1 MKVLRNFL
9 ILTLITSWTATGL
22 NGQCQTWNDSS
33 KKDQAE
39 NAHVVYRPFMKE
51 DDLTKL
57 SAENF
62 KIAFDNWKT
71 AYEIAPAADGQ
82 RPSHYVDGRQ
92 LLKAQMQKETDAAKK
107 KELADWV
114 MRLYDEQIQCYKN
127 EGYLLGRK
135 GFDMFYTPGYGY
147 SRTTFET
154 IVKSMEIGGDAT
166 EYIIYDPLGQVMKY
180 LYTSK
185 QLPKDEFLKVYEQA
199 MKIADYNIENNKKYS
214 EYYKSSKAIFESHFK
229 EIEND
234 IFDCTYFKEK
244 LLPSYKE
251 NPEDL
256 EVIKY
261 VYVTLH
267 DRGCDDSDPEV
278 AELKTKYEVLAAG
291 INAKL
296 EEERRINN
304 PCYDATQLQKEGK
317 FEEALARYQQCADAG
332 EQDDQ
337 TMAQVYYS
345 MAFIQTWELG
355 QYQAARNNARKA
367 ASLKG
372 DWGKP
377 YILIGDMYSKTT
389 RTCGDDWASRLAV
402 LAAIEKYAYAKSIDP
417 EVADDANKRIGNMN
431 GSRPDGQEGFMR
443 GVKEGQKATVP
454 CWIGE
459 TVTIRYK

>member
-9 ILTLITSWTATGL
+9 ILALLTVLSTSGL
-22 NGQCQTWNDSS
+22 QAQCQTWNDSD

-39 NAHVVYRPFMKE
+39 NAHVVYRPFMKGDVE
-51 DDLTKL
+51 QLD
-57 SAENF
+57 AENF
-62 KIAFDNWKT
+62 QLAFNNWKT

-82 RPSHYVDGRQ
+82 RPSHYVDGRK
-92 LLKAQMQKETDAAKK
+92 LLKAKMAKETDAEKK

-135 GFDMFYTPGYGY
+135 GYDMFYTPGYGY
-147 SRTTFET
+147 SKSTLET
-154 IVKSMEIGGDAT
+154 LVASLDAAGNAT

-185 QLPKDEFLKVYEQA
+185 QLPKADFLKIHEKAIKV
-199 MKIADYNIENNKKYS
+199 ADHNIENNAKYG
-214 EYYKSSKAIFESHFK
+214 EYYKSSKAIFENHFK
-229 EIEND
+229 EIED
-234 IFDCTYFKEK
+234 EIFDCSYFKKK
-244 LLPSYKE
+244 LLPSYRE

-261 VYVTLH
+261 VYVTLR
-267 DRGCDDSDPEV
+267 DRGCDETDPEV
-278 AELKTKYEVLAAG
+278 AELKGKYETLAAE

-296 EEERRINN
+296 EEDRRKNN

-317 FEEALARYQQCADAG
+317 YDEAMARYEECVESGGQEGEAL
-332 EQDDQ
+332 
-337 TMAQVYYS
+337 AQVYYS
-345 MAFIQTWELG
+345 MAFIQTWELS
-355 QYQAARNNARKA
+355 QYQAARANARKA
-367 ASLKG
+367 ASLKEG
-372 DWGKP
+372 WGKP

-389 RTCGDDWASRLAV
+389 RSCGDDWASRLAV

-417 EVADDANKRIGNMN
+417 EVSDDANKRIGNLS
-431 GSRPDGQEGFMR
+431 GARPDGQEGFMR
-443 GVKEGQKATVP
+443 GVKAGQKATVP

-459 TVTIRYK
+459 TVTIRFK